1 MDNADPKGD
10 TRQKPPMRLS
20 GDREEVR
27 EHHSVEPDDR
37 NVRMRI
43 LSCIFLVMFGI
54 LPMGCGLFP
63 QEQLNGWKGVHR
75 EELIRVMGTPTKE
88 TPLPDGGQRLEFIQ
102 RITRHPLGG
111 EVYGTSYECHK
122 TFDLDAEGVIQK
134 AVSETPC

>member
-1 MDNADPKGD
+1 
-10 TRQKPPMRLS
+10 MR
-20 GDREEVR
+20 ENN
-27 EHHSVEPDDR
+27 SVEPDDW
-37 NVRMRI
+37 NVRVKR
-43 LSCIFLVMFGI
+43 LSFIFVAFLGVFA
-54 LPMGCGLFP
+54 MGCGLFP
-63 QEQLNGWKGVHR
+63 QEQLYGWKGVHR

-88 TPLPDGGQRLEFIQ
+88 TALPDGGQRLEYIQ